1 MNTKAFRQL
10 FEYHF
15 SENRKLWENYIVGL
29 SQDQFLKENDY
40 SIGSLRDQIV
50 HLIEV
55 DEIWFCE
62 LQGIEPS
69 ESLEQLEDGDSK
81 CIRDRWDSL
90 EQDMR
95 HYLAGLQD
103 EMLFSKPISAPEEDQ
118 ELMVWQVLF
127 HVVNHATDH
136 RAQILKIL
144 SDMGVRT
151 TSQDYIFYVY
161 ENLNKPES

>member
-1 MNTKAFRQL
+1 MNANAFRQL
-10 FEYHF
+10 FDYHF
-15 SENRKLWENYIVGL
+15 SENRKLWANYVVGL

-40 SIGSLRDQIV
+40 SIGSLRNQIV

-62 LQGIEPS
+62 LQGIEPT
-69 ESLEQLEDGDSK
+69 ESLKQLEVGESK
-81 CIRDRWDSL
+81 YIRDRWDCV

-95 HYLAGLQD
+95 HYLSDLQD
-103 EMLFSKPISAPEEDQ
+103 EMLFSKPISSPEEDQ
-118 ELMVWQVLF
+118 DLMVWQVLF
-127 HVVNHATDH
+127 HVINHGTDH

-161 ENLNKPES
+161 ENLDEPES